1 MKKIVAISLSLV
13 VISGLMWSYFSSSN
27 SIAVPKMVLNKITV
41 IKNNSIQA
49 EQKKEI
55 DAVISKYLVDSF
67 NISTKADKTLEAHE
81 LLGIEENNDKTY
93 SYIWAYQMGFMSQG
107 ISNYRF
113 GEESFKP
120 MVVVMGK
127 KSNGEYSVIES
138 KTPKEGEEY
147 FSSVKEMFP
156 EKYQDRILNR
166 KNQGERL
173 GLILGEKINN
183 LIKQPL
189 PIKEKYTS
197 WNAKLITNVK
207 TPFYNVNIP
216 KEWTYKNNM
225 DNGINFI
232 KGNKVI
238 GGLDIIKQYSFDRV
252 GWMES
257 NFPHGSSTA
266 TIMRV
271 LPDGYSY
278 NVVRAELK
286 DGEVHYFFRI
296 EDYIYDLYFYGGQI
310 DKSTIVNVAKSFKCD
325 QPLKSTMAMDGT
337 LQKVSGYFQGNID
350 VKPYSININIKQ
362 TSRYHTELKLI
373 YSDELLKTI
382 EKLNLKKDDFVEIT
396 YKINGYDQIVLMSI
410 NKVKKE

>member
-1 MKKIVAISLSLV
+1 MKKIIAISLFLV
-13 VISGLMWSYFSSSN
+13 VISGIMWSYFRSSN
-27 SIAVPKMVLNKITV
+27 SKTVPKMVLNKVTV
-41 IKNNSIQA
+41 IENNSIQA
-49 EQKKEI
+49 KQQKEI
-55 DAVISKYLVDSF
+55 DAMISKYLVDSF
-67 NISTKADKTLEAHE
+67 NINTKADKTLEAHE
-81 LLGIEENNDKTY
+81 LLGIEENNDKIY
-93 SYIWAYQMGFMSQG
+93 AYIWAYQMGFMNLG
-107 ISNYRF
+107 ISDYRE

-120 MVVVMGK
+120 MVVVIGK
-127 KSNGEYSVIES
+127 KTNGEYSVIES

-173 GLILGEKINN
+173 ELILGEKISN
-183 LIKQPL
+183 LIKQPVR
-189 PIKEKYTS
+189 IKEKYTP

-207 TPFYNVNIP
+207 TPIYNVDIP
-216 KEWTYKNNM
+216 KEWTYKNNI

-232 KGNKVI
+232 KDKKVI

-252 GWMES
+252 EWMES
-257 NFPHGSSTA
+257 NFPHGSSVA

-296 EDYIYDLYFYGGQI
+296 EDYIYDLYFYGRQI

-325 QPLKSTMAMDGT
+325 QPLKSTLTMDGT
-337 LQKVSGYFQGNID
+337 LQKVSGYFQKNID
-350 VKPYSININIKQ
+350 VKPYSINIKIKQ
-362 TSRYHTELKLI
+362 TSRYNTELKLI
-373 YSDELLKTI
+373 YSDEILKTI
-382 EKLNLKKDDFVEIT
+382 DKLNLKKDDFVEIT

-410 NKVKKE
+410 NKVKNE

>member
-13 VISGLMWSYFSSSN
+13 VIICIMLFYFRSSN
-27 SIAVPKMVLNKITV
+27 SIAVPKMVLNKVTI
-41 IKNNSIQA
+41 IENNSIQA
-49 EQKKEI
+49 KQQKEI

-67 NISTKADKTLEAHE
+67 NINTKADKTLEAHE
-81 LLGIEENNDKTY
+81 LLGIEENNDKIY
-93 SYIWAYQMGFMSQG
+93 AYIWAYQMGFMNLG
-107 ISNYRF
+107 ISDYRE

-120 MVVVMGK
+120 MVVVIGK
-127 KSNGEYSVIES
+127 KTNGEYSVIES

-166 KNQGERL
+166 KNQGEKL

-183 LIKQPL
+183 LIKQPVRN
-189 PIKEKYTS
+189 KEKYTP

-207 TPFYNVNIP
+207 TPIYNVNIP
-216 KEWTYKNNM
+216 KEWTYKNNI

-232 KGNKVI
+232 KDKKVI
-238 GGLDIIKQYSFDRV
+238 GGLDIIKQYSSDRV
-252 GWMES
+252 EWMES
-257 NFPHGSSTA
+257 NFPSSSSAA

-278 NVVRAELK
+278 NVVRAELM

-325 QPLKSTMAMDGT
+325 HPLKNTLTMDGT
-337 LQKVSGYFQGNID
+337 LQKVSGYFQGNIG

-362 TSRYHTELKLI
+362 TSRYHSELKLI
-373 YSDELLKTI
+373 CSDELLKTI
-382 EKLNLKKDDFVEIT
+382 DKLDLKKDDFVEIT